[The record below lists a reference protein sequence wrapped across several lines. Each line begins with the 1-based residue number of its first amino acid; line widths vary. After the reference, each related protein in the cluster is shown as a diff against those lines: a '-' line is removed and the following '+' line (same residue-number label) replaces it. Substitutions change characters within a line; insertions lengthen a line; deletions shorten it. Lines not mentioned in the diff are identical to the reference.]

1 LSGTIRGRR
10 AASLLFLVAFNAPTF
25 LQLHADDGRVALF
38 AARPTTAISLPVSLA
53 PASVGRM
60 PGPPLAPAPGPLC
73 AGASDAK
80 VIASASAVA
89 ATNLN
94 LIICPSSSV
103 WSAR

>member
-1 LSGTIRGRR
+1 
-10 AASLLFLVAFNAPTF
+10 
-25 LQLHADDGRVALF
+25 
-38 AARPTTAISLPVSLA
+38 
-53 PASVGRM
+53 M
-60 PGPPLAPAPGPLC
+60 PGPPLAPAPEPLC

-94 LIICPSSSV
+94 LIICPTSSD